1 MTIALGARHLDQ
13 TIQDPRRGEAIAEL
27 SDELYRSP
35 DALVVG
41 NKQGDVTVVA
51 FLDYN
56 SPNCRRDALDLAKL
70 LANDGNVRLVVKE
83 LPVLGRNSEEI
94 AKVALAAAKQGKY
107 RELHDA
113 LLAAQGR
120 LNKGKALD
128 LAARIG
134 LDRTRLEKD
143 SRDRT
148 IAKTLAANKPS
159 AAKLGVKGVPFYL
172 AGDRVLDEGPDD
184 LYSAL
189 TENVADIR
197 EKGCQAKC

>member
-13 TIQDPRRGEAIAEL
+13 TIQDARRAEAITEL

-35 DALVVG
+35 DSLVVG
-41 NKQGDVTVVA
+41 NRQGDVTMVV

-56 SPNCRRDALDLAKL
+56 CPNCRADAPDLTKL

-83 LPVLGRNSEEI
+83 LPVLGRNSEDV
-94 AKVALAAAKQGKY
+94 ARLALAAAKQGKY
-107 RELHDA
+107 RELHEA
-113 LLAAQGR
+113 LFAARGR
-120 LNKGKALD
+120 LNKRKALD
-128 LAARIG
+128 LAEGLG

-148 IAKTLAANKPS
+148 IAKTLAANKRI
-159 AAKLGVKGVPFYL
+159 AAKLGAKGVPFYL
-172 AGDRVLDEGPDD
+172 VGDRVLDEAPDD
-184 LYSAL
+184 FYSEL

-197 EKGCQAKC
+197 ENGCQAKC

>member
-1 MTIALGARHLDQ
+1 MTVALGARHLDR
-13 TIQDPRRGEAIAEL
+13 TIQDARRSEAIAEL

-41 NKQGDVTVVA
+41 NKQGDVTVVV

-56 SPNCRRDALDLAKL
+56 SPNSRRDAPDLAKL
-70 LANDGNVRLVVKE
+70 IANDGNVRLVVKE
-83 LPVLGRNSEEI
+83 LPVLGHSSEGV

-113 LLAAQGR
+113 LFAAKGR

-128 LAARIG
+128 LAAGIG

-143 SRDRT
+143 SRDGK
-148 IAKTLAANKPS
+148 IAKTLAVNKRV
-159 AAKLGVKGVPFYL
+159 AAKIGVKGVPFYL
-172 AGDRVLDEGPDD
+172 VGDLVVDEGPDD

-197 EKGCQAKC
+197 ENGCQAKC

>member
-13 TIQDPRRGEAIAEL
+13 TIQDARRNEAIAEL

-70 LANDGNVRLVVKE
+70 LAHDGNVRLVVKE
-83 LPVLGRNSEEI
+83 LPVLGRNSKEI
-94 AKVALAAAKQGKY
+94 AEVALAAAKQGKY

-113 LLAAQGR
+113 LFAAKGR
-120 LNKGKALD
+120 LNKAEALD
-128 LAARIG
+128 VAARIG

-143 SRDRT
+143 SRDRM
-148 IAKTLAANKPS
+148 IAKTLAANKRS